1 MSGFDATASGVRRA
15 VTPPVPAVVGP
26 HRSIGWR
33 RVLPFAVAGVLMLS
47 TVGAVFALA
56 RAQDD
61 RDTERFRREVQV
73 TQDRIVGR
81 LDTYVNILLAARAL
95 FSVVDPGDPSALR
108 RWIDNLD
115 IQHRHPGVQSIG
127 YLQAV
132 SAGDRE
138 RVVGALRGGDQVAA
152 GFHIWPGADNDA
164 ACAVT
169 FVDPPATNKAI
180 LGFDMCS
187 ETIRRAAILEA
198 RDTGMAT
205 ASDRVKPTLAKADQR
220 QGGFLLF
227 VAIYRGGGVPPS
239 VQQRRQDLLGFVYTR
254 FRSQDLFQGLF
265 HADEDRGLALRID
278 DREGL
283 AGQPLFASDPGDDDP
298 GRGTRLA
305 MSVTVP
311 VAGRN
316 WEMRFGSLPALD
328 APYPRRLAVT
338 LLLAGMVIS
347 LVVALVVRA
356 QQRGRLTAENS
367 EAWTHFLS
375 DTAEQLGSSLESVAL
390 AEAMARFSVPM
401 LGDWCTIDL
410 IDPDN
415 DQEQPTRAILAHA
428 DPAQADLAEK
438 LRAYPPRG
446 QASPVVRQAVA
457 ERCGVRNEITDQ
469 LIATVAL
476 DDQHQALMKQMG
488 VRAALVV
495 PLIARGR
502 VLGWMTVAR
511 VPAYSVQDLALMED
525 LGRRAAMAL
534 DNARLYAQAQEAV
547 SLRDSFVSVASHELK
562 APLTTLRLQSQSMLR
577 AIERGGVEASDQS
590 RAAYRVT
597 VIEQQTVR
605 LAKMIDDLM
614 DISRISAGRMSF
626 DVEDVDLGEVVQE
639 VVERLE
645 DESAKLGTAVEVSV
659 PSAIIG
665 RWDRARLDQ
674 VLTNLLSN
682 AIKYGAQRPVS
693 LSAESTEGLAR
704 VSVRDQG
711 IGIAPESQ
719 GRIFQ
724 RFERVVSERRYGGFG
739 LGLWITRQIVE
750 AQGGRVTVKSMPGQG
765 STFVVELPTGR

>member
-1 MSGFDATASGVRRA
+1 MSGFDATAFGVGRT
-15 VTPPVPAVVGP
+15 VTPSGPAVVGP
-26 HRSIGWR
+26 RRSTGWR
-33 RVLPFAVAGVLMLS
+33 RALPFAVGGVLVLA
-47 TVGAVFALA
+47 TVVAVMVLA

-81 LDTYVNILLAARAL
+81 IDTYVNILLAARAL
-95 FSVVDPGDPSALR
+95 FSVVDPGDVSVLR

-132 SAGDRE
+132 PPGDRG
-138 RVVGALRGGDQVAA
+138 RVVDAVRGRGQVPAD
-152 GFHIWPGADNDA
+152 FHIWPGAASDA

-169 FVDPPATNKAI
+169 FVDPVQTNKAI
-180 LGFDMCS
+180 MGFDMCS
-187 ETIRRAAILEA
+187 ATVRRAAIFEA
-198 RDTGMAT
+198 RDSGMPT
-205 ASDRVKPTLAKADQR
+205 ASDRVRPALATTSDQSR
-220 QGGFLLF
+220 GGFLLF
-227 VAIYRGGGVPPS
+227 VAIYRGGGVPAT
-239 VQQRRQDLLGFVYTR
+239 VEQRRQDLLGFVYTW
-254 FRSQDLFQGLF
+254 FRARELFQGISG
-265 HADEDRGLALRID
+265 ADQDRGLGLRID
-278 DREGL
+278 DSGGL
-283 AGQPLFASDPGDDDP
+283 AGQPLYVSDASDDP
-298 GRGTRLA
+298 HNVMRLA
-305 MSVTVP
+305 MNVTVP

-316 WEMRFGSLPALD
+316 WEMRFRGLSAPNALS
-328 APYPRRLAVT
+328 PRGFAIA
-338 LLLAGMVIS
+338 LLLAGLLIS
-347 LVVALVVRA
+347 VVVALVVRG
-356 QQRGRLTAENS
+356 QQRARQIAEHR
-367 EAWTHFLS
+367 EAWSRLLT
-375 DTAEQLGSSLESVAL
+375 DTADQLGASLESVAL

-415 DQEQPTRAILAHA
+415 DQEQPTRMILAHA

-446 QASPVVRQAVA
+446 QSSPVVRRAVA
-457 ERCGVRNEITDQ
+457 ERRGLRSAVTDQ
-469 LIATVAL
+469 LIAAIAV
-476 DDQHQALMKQMG
+476 DEQHQALMKQMG
-488 VRAALVV
+488 VRAALVM
-495 PLIARGR
+495 PLIARGHM
-502 VLGWMTVAR
+502 LGWMTVAR
-511 VPAYSVQDLALMED
+511 VPDYSLADLALMED

-547 SLRDSFVSVASHELK
+547 RLRDAFVSVASHELK
-562 APLTTLRLQSQSMLR
+562 APLTTMRLQSQSMLR
-577 AIERGGVEASDQS
+577 AIERGGAEAGDQA

-614 DISRISAGRMSF
+614 DVSRISAGRMSF

-645 DESAKLGTAVEVSV
+645 DESAKLGTAVEVNV
-659 PSAIIG
+659 PSAIVG

-682 AIKYGAQRPVS
+682 AIKYGGQRPVS

-750 AQGGRVTVKSMPGQG
+750 AQGGRVTVESMPGQG